1 MKNDGIVWQH
11 KVECLQILS
20 KSYGYIFDTPFLT
33 KELLFD
39 AHSKTAADLYVCM
52 AKGKAIRCSETAKQA
67 FLRYLEGKRFEVNSS
82 GRLEDKVTC

>member
-1 MKNDGIVWQH
+1 MKNDGIGWQH
-11 KVECLQILS
+11 KAECLQILS

-52 AKGKAIRCSETAKQA
+52 GRSGARKQQSKHFFAIWRASASK
-67 FLRYLEGKRFEVNSS
+67 
-82 GRLEDKVTC
+82 